1 MLLHKKK
8 RISNSFNDKESYIF
22 QTCALAELEKSVWPS
37 FLAIFMNFW
46 LLSDLINLSFSDLP
60 SVSLKMSST
69 LDGDL
74 IRKGDTVYLQC
85 EVKANPSVHT
95 IHWTFEVGG
104 MEQPVLKPIKRKG
117 LCRIRIMSKSKSFWG
132 YLYFVGQTFTE
143 MQNSKMGRGKELFIF
158 VLFLGKMWS

>member
-1 MLLHKKK
+1 M
-8 RISNSFNDKESYIF
+8 F
-22 QTCALAELEKSVWPS
+22 
-37 FLAIFMNFW
+37 
-46 LLSDLINLSFSDLP
+46 DLINLSFSDLP

-104 MEQPVLKPIKRKG
+104 MEQPVLRLIKRKG
-117 LCRIRIMSKSKSFWG
+117 LCRIRVISKSKSF
-132 YLYFVGQTFTE
+132 
-143 MQNSKMGRGKELFIF
+143 
-158 VLFLGKMWS
+158 

>member
-1 MLLHKKK
+1 
-8 RISNSFNDKESYIF
+8 
-22 QTCALAELEKSVWPS
+22 
-37 FLAIFMNFW
+37 MNFW

-104 MEQPVLKPIKRKG
+104 MEQFQGQLRKEVYAN
-117 LCRIRIMSKSKSFWG
+117 CKIVSTYI
-132 YLYFVGQTFTE
+132 
-143 MQNSKMGRGKELFIF
+143 
-158 VLFLGKMWS
+158 

>member
-1 MLLHKKK
+1 M
-8 RISNSFNDKESYIF
+8 F
-22 QTCALAELEKSVWPS
+22 
-37 FLAIFMNFW
+37 
-46 LLSDLINLSFSDLP
+46 DLINLSFSDLP

-104 MEQPVLKPIKRKG
+104 MEQFQGQLRKKVYAKLG
-117 LCRIRIMSKSKSFWG
+117 LIQK
-132 YLYFVGQTFTE
+132 
-143 MQNSKMGRGKELFIF
+143 
-158 VLFLGKMWS
+158 